1 MAVLL
6 TALPESPVFL
16 LSKGRHEDAQK
27 SLEFLRGANCDVSDE
42 MAQIGDNLRHQSEL
56 GKVSLKRALAEAVY
70 RWPMLIMM
78 GLFLFRQL
86 TGNMAVGYYLTDIFE
101 EADTGLDPGLEATLV
116 TLSQVLANLVTA
128 GIVGRWNHAS
138 WRVYY
143 VGAVDKQGILFP
155 DRFGRRSLLMVSCAT
170 TSVSI
175 ASLGSYFYL
184 NERLDTCVSAET
196 CPTSGVKMDLLNN
209 LRNGRHTANF
219 SSFHF
224 PAQKIMLKIWMH
236 QEKKYE

>member
-1 MAVLL
+1 MLLTALMAVLL

-27 SLEFLRGANCDVSDE
+27 SLEFLRGASCDVSDE

-116 TLSQVLANLVTA
+116 TLSQVLANFVTA

-138 WRVYY
+138 WRVY
-143 VGAVDKQGILFP
+143 
-155 DRFGRRSLLMVSCAT
+155 
-170 TSVSI
+170 
-175 ASLGSYFYL
+175 
-184 NERLDTCVSAET
+184 
-196 CPTSGVKMDLLNN
+196 
-209 LRNGRHTANF
+209 
-219 SSFHF
+219 
-224 PAQKIMLKIWMH
+224 
-236 QEKKYE
+236 